1 MKKSVEPLSLPE
13 AQNEAS
19 PAVAKPHKDS
29 RLHERMRTAM
39 AWLLCTRRRVLVKI
53 VPHDSRS
60 IYKVELSHRHLTF
73 AGAGALLIAI
83 VLLIAH
89 VADVHAAEARLRAL
103 QAVEAHQRQELSS
116 FSKQTHLLWQRV
128 GTLQRDDEEM
138 HRLTH
143 VIVPKAA
150 QQQPS
155 HAKAAARAGVLKQYG
170 LRSPGLGGVSRRAMA
185 IDDSANAVSAGRHRT
200 AGPGGLGLWASVRL
214 WLHSIVGS
222 DSLGFAAEAAELSSL
237 TSAVD
242 ETGRQTRAL
251 EDRMR
256 AVAEAKIAREL
267 ARERYLAAIPS
278 IWPTLGYVSSGF
290 GYRSYPD
297 SGFHSGLDIV
307 NDYGEPIV
315 ATASGVVAEAGWY
328 EGYGY
333 RVIIDHGNGLS
344 TMYAHASRLLV
355 EVGQPV
361 KKGQEIAEIGE
372 SGFATGPHVHYQ
384 VMLWGRPIDPTPY
397 LSGSV
402 KVVAQI

>member
-1 MKKSVEPLSLPE
+1 MKKSVEPSSLREALSE
-13 AQNEAS
+13 TSSARAE
-19 PAVAKPHKDS
+19 PHVH
-29 RLHERMRTAM
+29 RLATVQERLRKVTS
-39 AWLLCTRRRVLVKI
+39 WLLCPRRRVLVKI
-53 VPHDSRS
+53 VPHDASS
-60 IYKVELSHRHLTF
+60 IYKLELSHRSLTL
-73 AGAGALLIAI
+73 AGAGALLIAV
-83 VLLIAH
+83 VLLVAH

-103 QAVEAHQRQELSS
+103 QAVEAHQRQELSV

-138 HRLTH
+138 HRLTG
-143 VIVPKAA
+143 VIVPKAVGR
-150 QQQPS
+150 QP
-155 HAKAAARAGVLKQYG
+155 ARPKAAARAGTPKQYG
-170 LRSPGLGGVSRRAMA
+170 MRRHTASPRQSLAINNAMA
-185 IDDSANAVSAGRHRT
+185 EPFKQRQGASQGQ
-200 AGPGGLGLWASVRL
+200 LGLWAAVSL
-214 WLHSIVGS
+214 WMHSLVGS

-237 TSAVD
+237 TTAVD
-242 ETGRQTRAL
+242 ETGRQSKAL
-251 EDRMR
+251 ESRMR
-256 AVAEAKIAREL
+256 AVAQAKIAREV
-267 ARERYLAAIPS
+267 AHERYMAAIPS

-355 EVGQPV
+355 DTGQTV
-361 KKGQEIAEIGE
+361 KKGQEIALIGE
-372 SGFATGPHVHYQ
+372 SGYATGPHVHYQ

>member
-1 MKKSVEPLSLPE
+1 
-13 AQNEAS
+13 
-19 PAVAKPHKDS
+19 
-29 RLHERMRTAM
+29 
-39 AWLLCTRRRVLVKI
+39 VLVKI
-53 VPHDSRS
+53 VPHDAGS
-60 IYKVELSHRHLTF
+60 IYKVELTHRHLTL
-73 AGAGALLIAI
+73 AGLSAVLIAV
-83 VLLIAH
+83 VLLVAH

-103 QAVEAHQRQELSS
+103 QAVEARQRQELSS

-143 VIVPKAA
+143 VIVPKTPRP
-150 QQQPS
+150 QPAR
-155 HAKAAARAGVLKQYG
+155 AKAAARAGSQQYG
-170 LRSPGLGGVSRRAMA
+170 MSRPIQGVGRANLTALSDSEHRST
-185 IDDSANAVSAGRHRT
+185 T
-200 AGPGGLGLWASVRL
+200 AHGGLGWWAAATL
-214 WLHSIVGS
+214 WLHSLVGS

-242 ETGRQTRAL
+242 ETGRQTKAL
-251 EDRMR
+251 EARMR
-256 AVAEAKIAREL
+256 EVAQEKIAREL

-278 IWPTLGYVSSGF
+278 IWPTMGYVSSGF

-297 SGFHSGLDIV
+297 SGFHPGLDIV

-315 ATASGVVAEAGWY
+315 ATASGVVVEAGWY
-328 EGYGY
+328 AGYGY

-355 EVGQPV
+355 EAGRTV

-384 VMLWGRPIDPTPY
+384 IMLWGRPIDPTPY

-402 KVVAQI
+402 KVVAQM